1 MTRHAVVALRAQQSL
16 IFLVVLGQWSIPL
29 ALTQEDAEDR
39 TVAAMCQAGLT
50 TSAVEY
56 VRARREL
63 IAQDP
68 SQSAKWTMRLME
80 CHAFAALHARS
91 EAESHW
97 QKCAQVLQEFM
108 AAEPSNVRRPWLQWQ
123 DARCDLLHTQAD
135 VALYLAA
142 PSNTNPRE
150 LALARIRTLLT
161 KLDTLEAEVKRLQ
174 PLSAR
179 EGLAGSEFAPAE
191 QLAKLAVDG
200 GLLRCEALLL
210 RMRLYAPGSPDRIAT
225 ATDVDEKSATI
236 FKRTEP
242 DWPSRAQLQVAQ
254 AAARLDLGQTA
265 DALRS
270 LEHLAATANQRQA
283 RIRAATLAIEFLST
297 EHLSSGDRST
307 RAGDTNASLSAGLS
321 RGAALLALLKRN
333 EAGPESL
340 LAEIQLSLAEAQQLT
355 GPSKEAAL
363 GQLIAK
369 SKQLGATFGDY
380 WRSRAES
387 LLVGSLTGSAV
398 NGSTS
403 QDSHVAFDL
412 LLVEVRQLLG
422 AGNSRGAIDR
432 LLQFRD
438 NEAAAGRG
446 TVAVKVASQAAA
458 LWQREQAWLSAAEA
472 AVDVCQKFVDAPGA
486 AEAHLQAVFSISQAL
501 REDSQNETLKQRYEG
516 LLTEQLKHWPNS
528 STTDEAETW
537 LASWFLATGRHA
549 ELADAYLR
557 RAIAAADVAIAE
569 RSLLNWLGEVIHL
582 TDASQVTQQIGACA
596 AARASNR
603 LDHAAAQAE
612 MVELATS
619 MITVWPTP
627 AQQAEKLLQLA
638 RIETTLTTSPWKE
651 VGQSLRWLSSLRSR
665 QPATSIA
672 ADLLAWEPTR
682 LPDTIRSGLSFSLIA
697 AIDET
702 PVGEHA
708 EWARRLKLN
717 EQWQSLLLAST
728 SPRCRARGYRLMA
741 WSSDPT
747 AALAGLKQLSGQTG
761 RGGGELQLEWA
772 NALADS
778 FADADNKR
786 LEESSQLAKIL
797 IVNTHA
803 DSELHW
809 GARWRLSKNQLLLGQ
824 AAEAQQ
830 AAQLLLATQP
840 PTAEVWKSRF
850 AELVK

>member
-1 MTRHAVVALRAQQSL
+1 MTRPAVVALRARQSL
-16 IFLVVLGQWSIPL
+16 MSLLIWGQWLIPL
-29 ALTQEDAEDR
+29 ALAHEDTEDR

-56 VRARREL
+56 VRARRDL
-63 IAQDP
+63 VAQDP

-97 QKCAQVLQEFM
+97 QKCEQVLQEFV
-108 AAEPSNVRRPWLQWQ
+108 AAEPNNVRQPWLQWQ
-123 DARCDLLHTQAD
+123 SARCDLLHTQAD

-142 PSNTNPRE
+142 PANTNPRE
-150 LALARIRTLLT
+150 QALARIRTMLT
-161 KLDTLEAEVKRLQ
+161 KLDALEAEIKRLQ

-179 EGLAGSEFAPAE
+179 EGFAGNELAPAE
-191 QLAKLAVDG
+191 QLAKLTVDV

-236 FKRTEP
+236 FRRTEP

-265 DALRS
+265 EAFRT
-270 LEHLAATANQRQA
+270 LEQISATASNRQA

-297 EHLSSGDRST
+297 GVQATGSEDKQ
-307 RAGDTNASLSAGLS
+307 AAISAGLS
-321 RGAALLALLKRN
+321 RGAALLALLKQD
-333 EAGPESL
+333 EPGPESE

-355 GPSKEAAL
+355 GSSKEAAL
-363 GQLIAK
+363 SRLIAK
-369 SKQLGATFGDY
+369 SKQLGETFGDY

-387 LLVGSLTGSAV
+387 LLVGSLSGSAI
-398 NGSTS
+398 NGGPS
-403 QDSHVAFDL
+403 QDANVAFDL

-422 AGNSRGAIDR
+422 AGNTLGAIER

-458 LWQREQAWLSAAEA
+458 LWQREAAWIPAVEA
-472 AVDVCQKFVDAPGA
+472 TADVCRKFKEAPGA
-486 AEAHLQAVFSISQAL
+486 AEAHLQAVFSLSQAL
-501 REDSQNETLKQRYEG
+501 RDDSQNETLKQRYEE

-528 STTDEAETW
+528 PTADEAETW
-537 LASWFLATGRHA
+537 LASWLIASNRRS
-549 ELADAYLR
+549 ELANTYLQ
-557 RAIAAADVAIAE
+557 RAIDATDVAIAQ
-569 RSLLNWLGEVIHL
+569 RSLLNWMGEVIHL
-582 TDASQVTQQIGACA
+582 NDAAGVAQQIAACS
-596 AARASNR
+596 AARIAGRLQPVANR
-603 LDHAAAQAE
+603 AE
-612 MVELATS
+612 FVELAVN
-619 MITVWPTP
+619 MITVWPTS
-627 AQQAEKLLQLA
+627 AQQAEQLRA
-638 RIETTLTTSPWKE
+638 LSRLESALADSPWKE
-651 VGQSLRWLSSLRSR
+651 VGQSLRWLSTLRSR
-665 QPATSIA
+665 QPATSIS

-682 LPDTIRSGLSFSLIA
+682 LPGTFRTGLSFALVA

-702 PVGEHA
+702 PVKEHV
-708 EWARRLKLN
+708 EWAQRLKLD
-717 EQWQSLLLAST
+717 EQWQALLLAST
-728 SPRCRARGYRLMA
+728 SPRCHARGYRLMA
-741 WSSDPT
+741 WSSDPA
-747 AALAGLKQLSGQTG
+747 AALDGLRKLSEQAG

-772 NALADS
+772 NALADTL
-778 FADADNKR
+778 ADAGNQR

-797 IVNTHA
+797 IVNAPA

-809 GARWRLSKNQLLLGQ
+809 GARWRLSKNQLLLGK
-824 AAEAQQ
+824 ATEARK

-840 PTAEVWKSRF
+840 PTSEVWKLRF
-850 AELVK
+850 VDVAK